1 MKNNLFIIVIL
12 VCFAIS
18 GCAGTK
24 IERSEPITLSEGLKE
39 IIVALNEMA
48 KVQSEKKL
56 GLVPE
61 EATVDFNVTAGKKDG
76 KTGGIEI
83 VPTGIVQEIS
93 KFSMGWSSEITESRG
108 NTITIKLKS
117 ILFSKDDELVSS
129 KTAKEILQKIN
140 ELQEGGMVIREDRK
154 KNGPPER

>member
-1 MKNNLFIIVIL
+1 MKGAILFVVL
-12 VCFAIS
+12 VTFMIPGCTGTKVQRPEAIS
-18 GCAGTK
+18 
-24 IERSEPITLSEGLKE
+24 LSEGLVE

-48 KVQSEKKL
+48 KVQSDKKL

-61 EATVDFNVTAGKKDG
+61 EATVVFNVTAGKKDG
-76 KTGGIEI
+76 RTGGIEI

-117 ILFSKDDELVSS
+117 ILFSKNDELVSS
-129 KTAKEILQKIN
+129 KTAKEILEKID
-140 ELQEGGMVIREDRK
+140 ELQGGGFVIK
-154 KNGPPER
+154 K